1 MEKIMRAIEK
11 ARQQGGEKVEPPRR
25 AAALLAPAS
34 EIAEISYRQTRI
46 VKLNPRHLEKHRIVA
61 LNKSDLS
68 SVSFDLLRTQVLQK
82 MEEHGWR
89 TLAIVSPAPQC
100 GKTVVAINLAISI
113 SHHTDKTAMLVDFDL
128 RKPKIAEYLG
138 LPDGPSLNEVLEG
151 EADASEAFVNPGL
164 PKLVVMPVARPI
176 RKSAEMLASA
186 KVKQLICDLRDRY
199 KERIVIF
206 DLPPL
211 LNVDD
216 AISVLPFIDC
226 ALMVVGNGMVTQ
238 HEMDESL
245 RHMHSTHLLG
255 VVLNKAEIK
264 PRSYQY

>member
-1 MEKIMRAIEK
+1 MEKIKQAIEK
-11 ARQQGGEKVEPPRR
+11 ARQQGSEKAELPRPV
-25 AAALLAPAS
+25 AVAPAPTS
-34 EIAEISYRQTRI
+34 EIGEISYRQTRV

-89 TLAIVSPAPQC
+89 TLAIVSPVPEC

-113 SHHTDKTAMLVDFDL
+113 AHHTSKTAMLVDFDL

-151 EADASEAFVNPGL
+151 EADASEAFVNPGM
-164 PKLVVMPVARPI
+164 PKLVVLPVARPI
-176 RKSAEMLASA
+176 RKSAELLASA
-186 KVKQLICDLRDRY
+186 KVKQLVCDLRDRY
-199 KERIVIF
+199 KERVVIF

-211 LNVDD
+211 LSVDD
-216 AISVLPFIDC
+216 AIAVLPQIDC
-226 ALMVVGNGMVTQ
+226 VLMVVGNGMVTN
-238 HEMDESL
+238 HEMEESL
-245 RHMHSTHLLG
+245 RHLHSTHLLG
-255 VVLNKAEIK
+255 VILNKAEMQ
-264 PRSYQY
+264 RQNYYD

>member
-1 MEKIMRAIEK
+1 MEKIKQAIEK
-11 ARQQGGEKVEPPRR
+11 ARQQGGEKAELQRP
-25 AAALLAPAS
+25 AAVSPAPTS
-34 EIAEISYRQTRI
+34 EIGEIIYRQTRV
-46 VKLNPRHLEKHRIVA
+46 VKLNPRHLEKHCIVA
-61 LNKSDLS
+61 LNKSDLR
-68 SVSFDLLRTQVLQK
+68 SVSFELLRTHVLQK

-89 TLAIVSPAPQC
+89 TLAIASPVPQC

-113 SHHTDKTAMLVDFDL
+113 AYHTNKTAILVDFDL

-151 EADASEAFVNPGL
+151 EADASAAFVNPGM
-164 PKLVVMPVARPI
+164 PKLVVMPATRPI

-186 KVKQLICDLRDRY
+186 KVKHLVCDLRDRY

-216 AISVLPFIDC
+216 AIAVLPNIDC
-226 ALMVVGNGMVTQ
+226 VLMVVGNGMVTKYDM
-238 HEMDESL
+238 EESL
-245 RHMHSTHLLG
+245 RHLQATHLLG
-255 VVLNKAEIK
+255 VILNKAEGQQ
-264 PRSYQY
+264 RNQYY

>member
-1 MEKIMRAIEK
+1 MEKIKQAIEK
-11 ARQQGGEKVEPPRR
+11 ARQQGGEKAELQRP
-25 AAALLAPAS
+25 AAVSPAPTF
-34 EIAEISYRQTRI
+34 EISEISYSQTRI

-89 TLAIVSPAPQC
+89 TLAIVSPVPEC

-113 SHHTDKTAMLVDFDL
+113 AHHTNKTAMLVDFDL
-128 RKPKIAEYLG
+128 RKPKVSEYLG

-151 EADASEAFVNPGL
+151 EADASEAFVNPGM

-176 RKSAEMLASA
+176 QKSAEMLAST
-186 KVKQLICDLRDRY
+186 KVKNLIQDLRDRY

-216 AISVLPFIDC
+216 AIAVLPQIDC
-226 ALMVVGNGMVTQ
+226 VLMIVGNGMVTK
-238 HEMDESL
+238 HDMDESL
-245 RHMHSTHLLG
+245 RHLHTTHLLG
-255 VVLNKAEIK
+255 VVLNKAEAQQ
-264 PRSYQY
+264 RNNYY

>member
-1 MEKIMRAIEK
+1 MEKIKQAIEK
-11 ARQQGGEKVEPPRR
+11 ARQQGGEK
-25 AAALLAPAS
+25 AAIQRPAAVSPTPTS
-34 EIAEISYRQTRI
+34 EVGEISYLQTRV

-82 MEEHGWR
+82 MEEQGWR
-89 TLAIVSPAPQC
+89 TLAIVSPVPEC

-113 SHHTDKTAMLVDFDL
+113 SHHTNKTAILVDFDL
-128 RKPKIAEYLG
+128 RKPKVAEYLG

-151 EADASEAFVNPGL
+151 EADASEAFVNPGM
-164 PKLVVMPVARPI
+164 PKFVVIPTARPI

-216 AISVLPFIDC
+216 AIAVLPNIDC
-226 ALMVVGNGMVTQ
+226 VLMVVGNGMVTQ
-238 HEMDESL
+238 HEMDESF
-245 RHMHSTHLLG
+245 RHLHATHLLG
-255 VVLNKAEIK
+255 TVLNKAEAE
-264 PRSYQY
+264 PRSYYS